1 MNNRKFRD
9 TIEYLEENYGRKEDE
24 ITIIN
29 SITKSNGDVIFPG
42 KYKFRLG
49 KWHKL
54 IGCIWY
60 PISFTMN

>member
-49 KWHKL
+49 KWYKL

-60 PISFTMN
+60 PISFTMK